1 MVIKILISGLWF
13 WDKPITIEE
22 KHFTGASAL
31 LETGRFKSRMEKLQK
46 ILDECL
52 NGNLVYIV
60 LSGARK
66 KEGIRKIKIR
76 PIAQKGELLFQ
87 ASEQL
92 GKQELHRNYRK
103 EELVQVLARHLR
115 EDFKQMQMLT
125 TKENISVLAG
135 KKGNITVKRKCRQEE
150 GRAADLSHDRQKRY
164 ILEEGT
170 AVPFLVDLGVM
181 TPEGKVVKAR
191 YDKFRQINRFLEFIE
206 DVRPQLDEG
215 RELTILDFGCGKS
228 YLTFAM
234 YYYLKE
240 LQGLDIRVIG
250 LDLKTEVIERC
261 RQLAEKY
268 GYEKLTF
275 LAGDIASYESGG
287 TVDMVVT
294 LHACDT
300 ASDYA
305 LDKAVKWGAKV
316 ILSVPCCQHELN
328 AQIHSSVLEPVL
340 KYGLIKERV
349 AALVTDALRAGYLEE
364 QGYQVQIL
372 EFIDMEHTPKNI
384 LIRAVKT
391 GGRKKNEK
399 LDACAE
405 LLGVEPL
412 LGRLLKP

>member
-261 RQLAEKY
+261 RQLAKKY

-305 LDKAVKWGAKV
+305 LDKAVRGEKV
-316 ILSVPCCQHELN
+316 
-328 AQIHSSVLEPVL
+328 
-340 KYGLIKERV
+340 G
-349 AALVTDALRAGYLEE
+349 
-364 QGYQVQIL
+364 
-372 EFIDMEHTPKNI
+372 
-384 LIRAVKT
+384 
-391 GGRKKNEK
+391 
-399 LDACAE
+399 
-405 LLGVEPL
+405 
-412 LGRLLKP
+412 